1 MIATLVYSA
10 YLLLTL
16 VESSASSSRARTE
29 ASADKDASVQD
40 GVSRL

>member
-1 MIATLVYSA
+1 MIATLVYSE

-16 VESSASSSRARTE
+16 AESSASNSRARTE

-40 GVSRL
+40 GVNKL